1 MVMISTL
8 SEKAATFP
16 YSKLP
21 YPDYKEQPVELRA
34 INTIRTLSVDAV
46 QAANSGH
53 PGTAMGLAPVVYHLW
68 QNVLRYDPEE
78 PLWPNR
84 DRFVLSVGHASML
97 LYSIL
102 HLCRVKG
109 VDKEGLAVD
118 EPAMSLDD
126 IRTFRQLGSRA
137 AGHPEYGHAA
147 GIEMTTGPLGQG
159 LATSVGMAVASRWL
173 GARYNKPGFTL
184 FDYNVYALCGDG
196 CMMEGLS
203 SEAASLAAHH
213 KLSNLCW
220 IYDRNMITIEGS
232 TDIAF
237 SEDVAARFKAYGW
250 EVVTLPDVND
260 LVEIGRTVRGG
271 SKGHSGPTLII
282 VNSHIAFG
290 APKKQDSASAHGEPL
305 GETEVKETK
314 KNYGWPEEP
323 PFFVPEGVYEHF
335 TKGIGDRGRKL
346 LKSWQ
351 EAFNLYK
358 KQFPELA
365 NEIRLLEARELPQDW
380 NEGLKSFA
388 PDEKGVATR
397 EASGKVLNAIAEKV
411 PWLIGGSADLAPST
425 KTFLKFEGAGVFSA
439 SHPEG
444 RNIHFGVREHAMAAV
459 INGLALSKVR
469 AYGSGFLIFSD
480 YARPSIRLSA
490 LMEMPVIHI
499 FTHDSIAVGEDGPTH
514 QPIEHLAALRAM
526 PGLLVM
532 RPADANEVIECW
544 RIIMGLKREPVAL
557 ILSRQNLP
565 VFDRT
570 IYKSANGVKKGAY
583 ILADSDGETPQ
594 VLFLASG
601 SEVGLCVQAFHELK
615 KKGVPSRVVSMPSWE
630 LFERQDKKYKE
641 TVIPESITKRIAV
654 EMASPLGWE
663 RYAGPK
669 GVILG
674 MRSFGASA
682 PMKKL
687 LEKFGFN
694 CTRILQHLG

>member
-1 MVMISTL
+1 MISTL